1 MKKTY
6 IAPSV
11 QTVDLNLE
19 GMVAMSIAINNNND
33 KQIDAADSYTQKGGW
48 DSSNWE

>member
-11 QTVDLNLE
+11 QTVELNLE
-19 GMVAMSIAINNNND
+19 GMVAMSIAIDND
-33 KQIDAADSYTQKGGW
+33 KQINASESYTQKGGW
-48 DSSNWE
+48 DASNWE